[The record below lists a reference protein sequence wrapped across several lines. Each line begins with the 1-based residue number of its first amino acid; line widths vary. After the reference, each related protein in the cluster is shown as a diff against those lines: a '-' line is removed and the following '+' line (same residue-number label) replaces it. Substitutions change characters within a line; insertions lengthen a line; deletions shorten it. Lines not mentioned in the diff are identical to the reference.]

1 MKNRRNI
8 FALLFAACLMISIGM
23 TGTVAAQDAHQHDH
37 SQGGDFKAKGDGVE
51 SCPVT
56 GEPIVMKNINGEFF
70 GRTVYF
76 CCAGC
81 LAEAQKN
88 PSLYVKPT
96 LDAQKAALKQSSAP
110 QEFLGK
116 GDGKETCPVTGE
128 KVNKDLKFDWK
139 GETFY
144 VCCENCL
151 ETVKKNPALYL
162 KSSAKADSH
171 DHGDHGT
178 PAAGKF
184 IGKGDGIETCPVTGE
199 PVNKEVS
206 AMINGRKVYACCP
219 NCMDSI
225 KKNPD
230 AYLKK

>member
-1 MKNRRNI
+1 MK
-8 FALLFAACLMISIGM
+8 FGKTLFAIIFSACLL
-23 TGTVAAQDAHQHDH
+23 TVAGFGTAVNAQHDH
-37 SQGGDFKAKGDGVE
+37 ASNAAFKGKGDGVE
-51 SCPVT
+51 TCPVT
-56 GEPIVMKNINGEFF
+56 GEKIEVKNMKAELF

-96 LDAQKAALKQSSAP
+96 LEEQRMAIKASAAP

-116 GDGKETCPVTGE
+116 GDGKETCPVMGSP
-128 KVNKDLKFDWK
+128 VNKNLKFEWK
-139 GETFY
+139 GETYY
-144 VCCENCL
+144 VCCESCL
-151 ETVKKNPALYL
+151 ETLKKNPALYL
-162 KSSAKADSH
+162 KPKAESH

-178 PAAGKF
+178 PAAGKY
-184 IGKGDGIETCPVTGE
+184 IGKGDGVETCPVTGE

-219 NCMDSI
+219 NCLESI

-230 AYLKK
+230 AYLKKQ

>member
-1 MKNRRNI
+1 MKNI
-8 FALLFAACLMISIGM
+8 VFALLFAACLALAPGFN
-23 TGTVAAQDAHQHDH
+23 GTAMVQEGHDH
-37 SQGGDFKAKGDGVE
+37 GQSKNGDFKGKGDGVE
-51 SCPVT
+51 TCPVN
-56 GEPIVMKNINGEFF
+56 GEKIIMKNIKGEFF

-81 LAEAQKN
+81 LAEVQKN
-88 PSLYVKPT
+88 PALYLKPT
-96 LDAQKAALKQSSAP
+96 LEEQKAAVKQANAP

-116 GDGKETCPVTGE
+116 GDGKETCPVMGSP
-128 KVNKDLKFDWK
+128 VNKEIKFEWK
-139 GETFY
+139 GETY
-144 VCCENCL
+144 HVCCESCL
-151 ETVKKNPALYL
+151 ETLKKNPALYL
-162 KSSAKADSH
+162 KPPKSESH
-171 DHGDHGT
+171 DDHGT
-178 PAAGKF
+178 PADGKY

-219 NCMDSI
+219 NCLESI